1 MPAISSNLTDYDL
14 YSYFYTLV
22 RQIPAGKVSTYGAL
36 ARALGDV
43 AAARACG
50 YMLSINP
57 DPEDTPCYRVVRSTG
72 EVWKYTHPLG
82 IDEKVR
88 RLNRDGL
95 EISDGKVSD
104 FEDVL
109 FDHFLTEYPLRKM
122 KKEQEK
128 MAPAVRLEDDFPERG
143 VAAVD
148 VSYDDHFGYG
158 AIVKDVDGEIE
169 VGRTVMPVTFPY
181 IPGYLSYREYKFIEE
196 LARGFEGILLVD
208 GNGYLHPRGIGLAS
222 FAGIMLDI
230 PTIGVAKSILT
241 GKTDGR
247 WIINNGARSAYIMN
261 KRTIVSPGNRI
272 TLDSSVE
279 FLGNLYGERYPE
291 LLRMAH
297 NETVKLRNTVKREIN
312 QQVP

>member
-14 YSYFYTLV
+14 YSYFYELV

-57 DPEDTPCYRVVRSTG
+57 DPDGTPCYRVVRSTG

-82 IDEKVR
+82 SDEKVR
-88 RLNRDGL
+88 RLIRDGL
-95 EISDGKVSD
+95 EISDGKVSG

-109 FDHFLTEYPLRKM
+109 FDRFLTEYPLRKM
-122 KKEQEK
+122 KEEQEK
-128 MAPAVRLEDDFPERG
+128 MAPMVRREDDFPEHG
-143 VAAVD
+143 LAAVD

-158 AIVKDVDGEIE
+158 AIVEDTDGEIE
-169 VGRTVMPVTFPY
+169 VGRAVMPVTFPY

-241 GKTDGR
+241 GKTEGR

-261 KRTIVSPGNRI
+261 KRTIISPGNRI

-279 FLGNLYGERYPE
+279 FLENRYGERYPE

-297 NETVKLRNTVKREIN
+297 NETVKLRNSVKGQFN